1 MSIKTIDK
9 PMQGSAGIAKKIN
22 KGAEKMVFDILQSTQ
37 YSMPIQ
43 STIRELV
50 TNACDSQREKEVAV
64 EILSGKKKVEDYY
77 IERHG
82 AQYEDSNFDSSYYQ
96 LSSLQHGKNHVDLL
110 YKQNEGLGYCDI
122 FSVTDYGV
130 GIGSRRLEGIL
141 ELGYS
146 TKRNTSENFGAFGL
160 GAKAALS
167 TGVDFYTIET
177 IYNGM
182 RFKCNCYN
190 YKTDFIIPAF
200 NVKTGMQNQFIT
212 FSDGTKVY
220 YEYSNEVNQTTVS
233 FGVKR
238 HNRNKFEEAIEEQL
252 MYFDNVNFKII
263 DEDEYPRDVNF
274 KTEVLYNS
282 KNIIVGD
289 SYYFSKPHIVLVKDK
304 EASTGIN
311 YGYIDFKELEMEQM
325 YGCVAFKCPARQVVT
340 NEDGT
345 ETVLQ
350 EGVDVTP
357 SREKVIWNESTK
369 NYIKSVIKSAAEE
382 ASEMVE
388 KQLEETDFLKWI
400 DKCRSI
406 IAGDTDDRILSR
418 IARIIDKNEI
428 KPKFGPDPRIKY
440 SHITKLFEGLKLM
453 RPFRLANAI
462 EREPVKDWHSFDAKH
477 FYAREEQFS
486 KYKDVYLRQLGQEH
500 ADKNKVCTYSL
511 VDLDEFYREDIL
523 KAGTTDA
530 QMLLLKDKARVS
542 AKRTAILN
550 FITKSEW
557 YKNYDSVEVPE
568 DFIVE
573 CKEIEAEDEEK
584 SKFTNLS
591 AVDRREIE
599 KRMVAYTLRWD
610 HLKEDN
616 LTLEKIEPKAKDLM
630 SSSTR
635 IYYCTKE
642 DEGKMRAAALLL
654 KNVAP
659 HFKEVYPEAGWSDN
673 GNQREAPNY
682 PIFWYEHPPVRFM
695 KWDNKGQYY
704 DWAVN
709 PVQGWDTPQL
719 IRVSQN
725 KVKFITQN
733 PNVKH
738 IDELFLQLTD
748 NNGYT
753 MDNSLIKYYTAHKLE
768 KINNFKFLQGL
779 KCIHPTLQEDYCEL
793 MDLRNDN
800 YSRYEYRKVAEIAP
814 AIVEH
819 MDKVFEFQKFMTQCD
834 DEDLIAQKS
843 KELFVLSDI
852 SEAKAADLTILAKY
866 DNIVEF
872 AEEVKPLLDE
882 LMCLE
887 NRDCTMSSELEKEVR
902 VYLRAK
908 SRETWES

>member
-252 MYFDNVNFKII
+252 MYFDNVNFKIK
-263 DEDEYPRDVNF
+263 DEDEYTRDVNF
-274 KTEVLYNS
+274 KTEVIYNS
-282 KNIIVGD
+282 DNIIVGD

-304 EASTGIN
+304 KASTGIN

-325 YGCVAFKCPARQVVT
+325 YGCIAFKCPARQVVT

-369 NYIKSVIKSAAEE
+369 NYIKGVIKAAAEE
-382 ASEMVE
+382 ASIMVE
-388 KQLEETDFLKWI
+388 KQLEETDFLKWV

-406 IAGDTDDRILSR
+406 ISGDTDDRILSR
-418 IARIIDKNEI
+418 ISRIVDKNDI

-453 RPFRLANAI
+453 KPFRLGNVM
-462 EREPVKDWHSFDAKH
+462 ERDAVKDWHSFDAKH

-511 VDLDEFYREDIL
+511 VNLDEHYREDIL

-542 AKRTAILN
+542 AKRDAILN
-550 FITKSEW
+550 FISKSEW

-573 CKEIEAEDEEK
+573 CKEVEAEDEEK

-610 HLKEDN
+610 HLKEYN
-616 LTLEKIEPKAKDLM
+616 LILEKIEPKAKDLM

-695 KWDNKGQYY
+695 KWDNKGQYH

-843 KELFVLSDI
+843 KELFVLADI
-852 SEAKAADLTILAKY
+852 SNAKAADLTILAKY
-866 DNIVEF
+866 DNILEF

-882 LMCLE
+882 LSCLE
-887 NRDCTMSSELEKEVR
+887 SRDCDMSSALEKEVR

>member
-1 MSIKTIDK
+1 
-9 PMQGSAGIAKKIN
+9 
-22 KGAEKMVFDILQSTQ
+22 
-37 YSMPIQ
+37 
-43 STIRELV
+43 
-50 TNACDSQREKEVAV
+50 
-64 EILSGKKKVEDYY
+64 
-77 IERHG
+77 
-82 AQYEDSNFDSSYYQ
+82 
-96 LSSLQHGKNHVDLL
+96 
-110 YKQNEGLGYCDI
+110 
-122 FSVTDYGV
+122 
-130 GIGSRRLEGIL
+130 
-141 ELGYS
+141 
-146 TKRNTSENFGAFGL
+146 
-160 GAKAALS
+160 
-167 TGVDFYTIET
+167 
-177 IYNGM
+177 M